1 MKELSLHILDIV
13 TNSINAKS
21 SLIKIKIIENTREDF
36 LKIIIKDNG
45 TGIKSDDIDKIQNP
59 FYTTRKVRNVGLG
72 LPFLKLAAESCEGKF
87 NIKSEENEGTEVTAV
102 FKRSHIDRAPLG
114 KIEETILTILNFSEK
129 FDLIYMHEIN
139 SSKFCFNTREVKS
152 VLEEDSI
159 KDPKVL
165 IWIREYIKENIE
177 DISLK
182 NNIKTAYTML

>member
-21 SLIKIKIIENTREDF
+21 SLIKIKIIENTREGF

-45 TGIKSDDIDKIQNP
+45 TGIKSDDIDKIQSP

>member
-21 SLIKIKIIENTREDF
+21 SLIKIRIIENSRDDF

-45 TGIKSDDIDKIQNP
+45 TGIKSDDIDKIQSP

-87 NIKSEENEGTEVTAV
+87 NIESEENEGTEVTAV

>member
-45 TGIKSDDIDKIQNP
+45 TGIKSDDIDKIQSP